1 MIADILKKALKEED
15 LTKKDVLRLF
25 KIRSCRDIM
34 KLFEAAS
41 NIRDDMSKKIKLTST
56 VHITN
61 ICEITPKCKYCGFAA
76 GTSSEG
82 YYYPFVRTDVEILE
96 AVKAIEKSGIPRV
109 SCSGAHGY
117 GGYHAVRAAGIVKT
131 KTSLELLVNVGVD
144 LTWDSLEKLAE
155 YRTDTLCCN
164 LETTNERLFR
174 KLKPGE
180 TLKDRINTCNMACDL
195 GLELSSGLLVGIG
208 ESHEDRVNH
217 LFFLRNFPTLGEIPI
232 MGFHP
237 YKGTS
242 MENHPQ
248 CSMIDQTK
256 TIAITRLLYRDLRIT
271 APTPTIGPESAQ
283 SALLAGADNLATVIP
298 EDYPLN
304 IKGVGSP
311 TFGNLKDV
319 LRCIREL
326 GLKPQ
331 ISK

>member
-1 MIADILKKALKEED
+1 MIANILGKSLKEED

-25 KIRSCRDIM
+25 KIKSCRDVM

-41 NIRDDMSKKIKLTST
+41 KIRDDDSKKIKLTST
-56 VHITN
+56 IHLKN

-82 YYYPFVRTDVEILE
+82 YYHPFIRTDIDIME
-96 AVKAIEKSGIPRV
+96 AAKAIEESGIPRV
-109 SCSGAHGY
+109 SCSGAHGD
-117 GGYHAVRAAGIVKT
+117 GGHHAVRAASIVKT

-144 LTWDSLEKLAE
+144 LSWNSLEKLGG
-155 YRTDTLCCN
+155 YKTDTLCCN
-164 LETTNERLFR
+164 LETTNGRLFI

-195 GLELSSGLLVGIG
+195 GLELSSGLLVGVG
-208 ESHEDRVNH
+208 ESYEDRVNH
-217 LFFLRNFPTLGEIPI
+217 LFFLKNFSTLAEIPI

-237 YKGTS
+237 YKDTP
-242 MENHPQ
+242 MENHPP
-248 CSMIDQTK
+248 CSMLDQTK
-256 TIAITRLLYRDLRIT
+256 TIAITRLLYRNFRIT
-271 APTPTIGPESAQ
+271 APTPTIGPESVQ
-283 SALLAGADNLATVIP
+283 FALLAGADNFATVIP
-298 EDYPLN
+298 NDYPLN
-304 IKGVGSP
+304 VKGVGSP
-311 TFGNLKDV
+311 TYGNLKDV